1 MKNVFG
7 DLSKREY
14 TLIKISDVQKMQI
27 SKILECSL
35 IFLLI
40 SSLHFCSLERKLKL
54 KTMLGVSVLSASAG
68 TASSSSASASSFAAP
83 TILNLTN
90 KSSVESGFMIGA
102 ALPEH

>member
-68 TASSSSASASSFAAP
+68 TASSASSFAAP